1 MSHIIIISIFVV
13 LVFLYSLVSKRL
25 DQSVITAPIFFTAV
39 GILLVFTVP
48 GFSQPEIERENILTL
63 AEIGLVMLLFTDAT
77 HINPK
82 ALKCGPMLPPR
93 LLSIGMLLTILL
105 GAIAAH
111 IIFPGL
117 SIWEAAILAVILA
130 PTDAGLGQVI
140 VKSPRVPRCIAEAL
154 DVEAGLNDGLSV
166 PFLMFFIAVS
176 QMGTEGS
183 HRVLMKF
190 IFEQLGMGVLVGLV
204 IGLAGGV
211 LLGLAR
217 RKEWMAESFQQ
228 LGLVSLPV
236 LCILACEPVGGSMF
250 IAAYVAGLSV
260 QIGFTS
266 AGTHSL
272 EFTEGWGQL
281 FGYAIFFLC
290 GISVALAFERF
301 RLIHVLYAVLSLT
314 VVRMV
319 PVAIAMMGTRLTSA
333 TVLFMGW
340 FGPRG
345 LASIV
350 LGLVVLE
357 EGVHLP
363 GEETIRLAV
372 MVTVIFSIFLHG
384 FTAVPGI
391 DLYARK
397 VATLDATAPENME

>member
-1 MSHIIIISIFVV
+1 MNHIIIISIFVV
-13 LVFLYSLVSKRL
+13 LVFLYSLVSRRM
-25 DQSVITAPIFFTAV
+25 DQSVITAPIFFTSA
-39 GILLVFTVP
+39 GILLVLTVP
-48 GFSQPEIERENILTL
+48 GFSQPEIEREHLLKL

-77 HINPK
+77 HINPR

-111 IIFPGL
+111 ITFPGL
-117 SIWEAAILAVILA
+117 SIWEAAILAVVLA

-140 VKSPRVPRCIAEAL
+140 VKSPRVPPCIAQAL

-176 QMGTEGS
+176 QIGTEGS
-183 HRVLMKF
+183 HRVLIKF
-190 IFEQLGMGVLVGLV
+190 IFEQLGMGALVGLV
-204 IGLAGGV
+204 IGLVGGV

-217 RKEWMAESFQQ
+217 RKGWMAESFQQ
-228 LGLVSLPV
+228 LGLVSLPI
-236 LCILACEPVGGSMF
+236 LGILACEPVGGSMF

-260 QIGFTS
+260 QIGFKS

-281 FGYAIFFLC
+281 LGYCIFFLC
-290 GISVALAFERF
+290 GLFVALAFERF
-301 RLIHVLYAVLSLT
+301 RLIHILYAVISLT

-319 PVAIAMMGTRLTSA
+319 PVAIAMVGTRLSSA
-333 TVLFMGW
+333 TILFMGW

-350 LGLVVLE
+350 LGLVFLE
-357 EGVHLP
+357 EEAHLP
-363 GEETIRLAV
+363 GEETMKLAV
-372 MVTVIFSIFLHG
+372 MATVIFSIFLHG